1 MLGPPA
7 LKSSKMSSYAPFS
20 ARNRG
25 AFRRI
30 ENDFPQS
37 ARIGLLHLIVGFY
50 ERDYVGAWPVVA
62 RELQRIAR
70 IPPVTYST
78 SSSTSIAKAK
88 QDVEE
93 LILNLSWEKSFDFCE
108 RLHSHLAQDV
118 TGWNDNELELIT
130 AKTEV
135 QKSIALDLQRLFEEE
150 QLAFEFTA
158 EGVQRQGRRHT
169 VELAARA
176 QTVLGD
182 PRFTGSRKHFEKA
195 LRFFRAT
202 VRPDYEN
209 CVKESVCAVEA
220 AGRALFPNSNAKTL
234 GELSKWLKV
243 TEEVDIPVALTK
255 VIDGIY
261 GYRSGGE
268 GIGHGGA
275 VGGAATAQVAE
286 LILAVCASLIIFLRD
301 LSDSIR

>member
-1 MLGPPA
+1 
-7 LKSSKMSSYAPFS
+7 MSSHAPFS

-25 AFRRI
+25 AYRRI
-30 ENDFPQS
+30 ENDFPLS
-37 ARIGLLHLIVGFY
+37 ARIGLLHLVVGFY
-50 ERDYVGAWPVVA
+50 EKDYIGDWSIIA
-62 RELQRIAR
+62 RELQRIGR
-70 IPPVTYST
+70 IPPVTYNTT
-78 SSSTSIAKAK
+78 SVNSNAKAK
-88 QDVEE
+88 QDVED
-93 LILNLSWEKSFDFCE
+93 LILTLSWEKSFDFCE
-108 RLHSHLAQDV
+108 RLYSYLAQDV
-118 TGWNDNELELIT
+118 TGWNDDHVQLIT
-130 AKTEV
+130 DKTEV
-135 QKSIALDLQRLFEEE
+135 QKSMVVDLQRLFEEE
-150 QLAFEFTA
+150 QLAFEFTP

-169 VELAARA
+169 VELAAQA

-182 PRFTGSRKHFEKA
+182 PRLSGSRKHYEKA

-234 GELSKWLKV
+234 GDLSKWLKV
-243 TEEVDIPVALTK
+243 TEEVDIPVSLTK

-275 VGGAATAQVAE
+275 LGGVATSQVAE
-286 LILAVCASLIIFLRD
+286 LILAVCASLIIFLID
-301 LSDSIR
+301 NSDSSR